1 MQVDKGDLTADYQ
14 DTPNVLFD
22 DRYGPFQGFSSR
34 CRVAVFFG
42 LGLRRLGFTFDRNAR
57 GSHEIWWNPVT
68 RHRTTIPNHS
78 GDLPEGTVSAILKRA
93 GVTAEDFL
101 RA

>member
-1 MQVDKGDLTADYQ
+1 MGRLSGFTYRQVIRK
-14 DTPNVLFD
+14 
-22 DRYGPFQGFSSR
+22 
-34 CRVAVFFG
+34 
-42 LGLRRLGFTFDRNAR
+42 LRRLGFAFDRHAR

-78 GDLPEGTVSAILKRA
+78 GDLPEGTVSAILKQA
-93 GVTAEDFL
+93 EVTAEDFL